1 MTLSAKDRKI
11 LSTPYD
17 TFSKLQTFQVGN
29 KKLTVQRQRTTPPQK
44 IVRGIDRIKEI
55 QKSIPNVSSKRK
67 KSCLDCFFCYE
78 DRTITSQNITG
89 KAVSY
94 RCQRGHGT
102 PYIDP
107 ERDATSPEK
116 WLPEGLR
123 SCPDFVSRDRFNR
136 R

>member
-44 IVRGIDRIKEI
+44 VIRGIDRIKTV
-55 QKSIPNVSSKRK
+55 QKNIHNVSSKRK
-67 KSCLDCFFCYE
+67 KSCLDCFWCFE
-78 DRTITSQNITG
+78 DRTQVSQNITG
-89 KAVSY
+89 KDVSY

-102 PYIDP
+102 PFINP
-107 ERDATSPEK
+107 ETDATSPEK
-116 WLPEGLR
+116 WMPEGLR
-123 SCPDFVSRDRFNR
+123 SCPDFVSTQRFSR